1 MPLEFC
7 SGMSGGT
14 LSLNISG
21 PMRIY
26 PVKENYIGS
35 VISEILRYTQ
45 TNTHTQIDILLFYY
59 KVCKLIDCRDGGGRL
74 SLGGRLEGAQD
85 QRKKTDDDR
94 RRSDLHIC
102 LFRNRDTALERN
114 LFIQKIVLNKYFP
127 LY

>member
-1 MPLEFC
+1 MNLLR
-7 SGMSGGT
+7 T
-14 LSLNISG
+14 
-21 PMRIY
+21 Y
-26 PVKENYIGS
+26 ENLPCKRELYRFSDQRDPSIH
-35 VISEILRYTQ
+35 TDKQ
-45 TNTHTQIDILLFYY
+45 KHTQIDILLFYY

-114 LFIQKIVLNKYFP
+114 LFI
-127 LY
+127 